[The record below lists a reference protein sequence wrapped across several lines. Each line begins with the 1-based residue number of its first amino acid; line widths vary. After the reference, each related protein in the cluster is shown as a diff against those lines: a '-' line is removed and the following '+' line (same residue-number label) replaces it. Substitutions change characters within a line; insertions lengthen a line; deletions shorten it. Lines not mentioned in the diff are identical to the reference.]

1 MNDQLMAAAA
11 LHGSAENELY
21 TPFERLKFALQ
32 ALDRYAAETEKLI
45 REKAALTDA
54 LEKADRHG
62 GELVALRRN
71 SHQAQLQA
79 EVERDQMRDKLAQV
93 WSEGYMQAVA
103 NGTDHWG
110 VVNPYAQKAE
120 ES

>member
-1 MNDQLMAAAA
+1 MNDQLMEAAA

-21 TPFERLKFALQ
+21 TPFQRLKFALS
-32 ALDRYAAETEKLI
+32 ALERYEAETEKLI

-79 EVERDQMRDKLAQV
+79 EVERDQMRDKLSQV

-110 VVNPYAQKAE
+110 VVNPYARKAE